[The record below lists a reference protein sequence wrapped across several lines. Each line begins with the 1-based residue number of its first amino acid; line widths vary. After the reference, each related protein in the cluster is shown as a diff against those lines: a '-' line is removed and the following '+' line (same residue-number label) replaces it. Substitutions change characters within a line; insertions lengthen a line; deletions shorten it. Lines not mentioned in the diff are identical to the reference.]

1 VLHYISFDRNHS
13 DELHAVFYENLHF
26 VEFFVLLNTNPLV
39 DIHVGGWIL
48 IYLCTADFTV
58 KTSYETNSQ
67 LITNQ
72 LHCLKALSHET
83 DTRKM

>member
-1 VLHYISFDRNHS
+1 MLHYISFDHNHS
-13 DELHAVFYENLHF
+13 DELHAVFYVNLHF
-26 VEFFVLLNTNPLV
+26 AEFFVLLNTNLLV
-39 DIHVGGWIL
+39 DIHVGRIL

-58 KTSYETNSQ
+58 KTSSETNSQ